1 LGYIGLYSQQHTHR
15 TPPRSSG
22 RNSQSNLYIRLPFFS
37 LFCVS
42 AACAI
47 RFTFFPRAAPP
58 FFEKWGAVHIS
69 GELGGWCRLER
80 CKRDI
85 IGGLCGHHAGRW
97 CSLRPEL
104 HLCKR
109 VRGRSCFIYR
119 VVLRCWLRGVCAK
132 INKLCEMLTLDCSCV
147 KGRGRSRRSQS
158 NLYIRLPF
166 FSLFCVSA
174 ACAARFTFFSR
185 TAPPF
190 FEKWGAVH
198 KSGELGGAF
207 SSTKGRKR
215 PSTLTNMVSM
225 ATFHVSTLML
235 GIHEVHGV

>member
-1 LGYIGLYSQQHTHR
+1 M
-15 TPPRSSG
+15 G
-22 RNSQSNLYIRLPFFS
+22 R
-37 LFCVS
+37 
-42 AACAI
+42 
-47 RFTFFPRAAPP
+47 RAY
-58 FFEKWGAVHIS
+58 KWRI
-69 GELGGWCRLER
+69 GGWCRLER

-198 KSGELGGAF
+198 KSGELGGVPFLKPRAENGPVHLQTWF
-207 SSTKGRKR
+207 QW
-215 PSTLTNMVSM
+215 PHFTLVR
-225 ATFHVSTLML
+225 
-235 GIHEVHGV
+235 